1 MSSKK
6 PPPRKMGRPT
16 TIGASTMLVLRLPPS
31 LIEAI
36 DTRAKAA
43 TVSRSAA
50 ARMLIEAGLK
60 RRPKV

>member
-6 PPPRKMGRPT
+6 PLPKKMGRPT
-16 TIGASTMLVLRLPPS
+16 TIGASTMLVLRLPPI
-31 LIEAI
+31 LIQAI
-36 DTRAKAA
+36 DAQAKAA

-60 RRPKV
+60 RRSKV